1 MTGKF
6 IAIGNLK
13 GGTGKTTL
21 AINLSAELANRANSS
36 VMLVD
41 ADSQG
46 SAAAWLSLKGETGL
60 ECTAMPLESTGRAN
74 SWLNRVRKLADDYSY
89 VVIDLPANV
98 GAATQAALA
107 GADLVVVPVTPS
119 PVDFHAAMQVIKLL
133 RGARKA
139 RGNDE
144 PACLLVGSKVDRR
157 TVVGRGIEIALK
169 EFGEPVGP
177 AICQRAAFVSS
188 AVRGGWV
195 GAFEADSPAREEIA
209 TLARRVRRLVKST
222 ESSGGRN
229 QGSAESDQRMS
240 RRSSAA

>member
-1 MTGKF
+1 MTGKI

-21 AINLSAELANRANSS
+21 AINLGAELASRANTS

-41 ADSQG
+41 ADAQG
-46 SAAAWLSLKGETGL
+46 SAAAWLSLKGQTGL
-60 ECTAMPLESTGRAN
+60 ECTPMPLDSAGRAN
-74 SWLNRVRKLADDYSY
+74 GWLNRVRKLAGEHGY
-89 VVIDLPANV
+89 VVIDLPANW

-107 GADLVVVPVTPS
+107 CADVVVVPVTPS

-157 TVVGRGIEIALK
+157 TVVGRGIEVALK

-209 TLARRVRRLVKST
+209 TLARKVKRLAKAAQG
-222 ESSGGRN
+222 SGGRG
-229 QGSAESDQRMS
+229 QAESDHGEG